1 MILWY
6 HKRKGDKKM
15 LWNDMTVEE
24 QIECWEGYCSEFV
37 AEWGDNATPMSF
49 DEFDE
54 EWRGFYYYAY

>member
-1 MILWY
+1 MF
-6 HKRKGDKKM
+6 
-15 LWNDMTVEE
+15 WNDMTVEE

-37 AEWGDNATPMSF
+37 VEWGDNATPMSF